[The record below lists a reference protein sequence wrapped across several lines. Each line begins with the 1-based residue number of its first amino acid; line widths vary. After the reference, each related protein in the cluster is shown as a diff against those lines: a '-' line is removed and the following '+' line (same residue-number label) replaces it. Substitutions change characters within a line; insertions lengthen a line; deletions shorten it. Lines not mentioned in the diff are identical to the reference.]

1 MVEAAWFS
9 TNHSFKKIYILYPI
23 FETCWCREEKPFIP
37 PTPHLPHLAKY
48 STNPSI
54 GSLTEKGGEGGT
66 GLFTSF
72 GFNPKNANFSMCGFQ
87 KKCDVFCNSCNFYNF
102 LYWSTDV
109 AKYSF
114 LTYFL
119 CLKNCGCRI
128 LLTNIKPV
136 FNQSLTKK
144 RIHLMI
150 SGRHNEMV
158 TG

>member
-72 GFNPKNANFSMCGFQ
+72 GFNPKNANFFVIYDSFQ
-87 KKCDVFCNSCNFYNF
+87 GKNAIF
-102 LYWSTDV
+102 LVIYV
-109 AKYSF
+109 IF
-114 LTYFL
+114 
-119 CLKNCGCRI
+119 R
-128 LLTNIKPV
+128 
-136 FNQSLTKK
+136 
-144 RIHLMI
+144 
-150 SGRHNEMV
+150 GRAHI
-158 TG
+158 T

>member
-72 GFNPKNANFSMCGFQ
+72 GFNLKNKLLCNLCAVFGGKNAIF
-87 KKCDVFCNSCNFYNF
+87 FCNLCNFITLYIEALMLRNTLFGVFSVPQKLLLHNF
-102 LYWSTDV
+102 VD
-109 AKYSF
+109 K
-114 LTYFL
+114 
-119 CLKNCGCRI
+119 
-128 LLTNIKPV
+128 
-136 FNQSLTKK
+136 
-144 RIHLMI
+144 H
-150 SGRHNEMV
+150 
-158 TG
+158 